1 VEIVVALATN
11 FVKGGV
17 LTRFIMNLCHGSRGV
32 LARKNLNRSSRILI
46 ATTKV
51 VGTPNG
57 VHQFNNDYFCNRIVD
72 QSPMSSKVVE
82 GYTRYICWK
91 FRKRILRTI

>member
-82 GYTRYICWK
+82 GYRRYICWK

>member
-1 VEIVVALATN
+1 MEIVVALATN

-57 VHQFNNDYFCNRIVD
+57 VHQFNNDYFSNRIVD

-82 GYTRYICWK
+82 GYRRYICWK

>member
-17 LTRFIMNLCHGSRGV
+17 LIRFIMNLGRGLRGV

-46 ATTKV
+46 TTTKV

-57 VHQFNNDYFCNRIVD
+57 VHQSNNDYFC
-72 QSPMSSKVVE
+72 K
-82 GYTRYICWK
+82 
-91 FRKRILRTI
+91 